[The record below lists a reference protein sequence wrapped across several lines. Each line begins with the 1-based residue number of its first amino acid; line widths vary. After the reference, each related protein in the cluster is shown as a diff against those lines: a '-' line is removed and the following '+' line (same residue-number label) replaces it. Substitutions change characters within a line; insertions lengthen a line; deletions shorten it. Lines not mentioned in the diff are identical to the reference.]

1 MTCVWIVG
9 AGYVGEQLARDLAR
23 AGHEAWALRRST
35 AVDCPGV
42 SHAQVDVLD
51 PSSLSR
57 IPSTPTHVVFSLAAK
72 MPGPGE
78 ADAYVDGLRNLL
90 AELTRRQADVA
101 RVVLTSSTG
110 VYGQSDGQW
119 VDEASPTDTSSPR
132 SERLVRAETQ
142 LAASPFS
149 SVSVRFSGIYGP
161 TRTSMIAKLRMGEAR
176 LPRTVRWTNRI
187 HRDDCAGA
195 VAHALWMPAP
205 APMYV
210 ATDEEPVP
218 LGEVI
223 TWLAEKLGVPTPPLE
238 DLPDETKPPYRGDGN
253 KRCQG
258 ALLRASGYGFRYPT
272 FREGYGA
279 LIDAGA

>member
-1 MTCVWIVG
+1 
-9 AGYVGEQLARDLAR
+9 VGETLARNLARD
-23 AGHEAWALRRST
+23 GHETWALRRST
-35 AVDCPGV
+35 AADCPGV
-42 SHAQVDVLD
+42 SHAQVDVLS
-51 PSSLSR
+51 PTSLAR

-78 ADAYVDGLRNLL
+78 GDAYVDGLGNVLGEL
-90 AELTRRQADVA
+90 ARRGADA

-110 VYGQSDGQW
+110 VYGQSDGEW
-119 VDEASPTDTSSPR
+119 VDESSPTDHVSPR
-132 SERLVRAETQ
+132 AARLVRAEAL
-142 LAASPFS
+142 LAASPLS
-149 SVSVRFSGIYGP
+149 TVSLRFSGIYGP
-161 TRTSMIAKLRMGEAR
+161 TRTSMVTKLRTGEAR

-195 VAHALWMPAP
+195 VAHALWLPTPAP
-205 APMYV
+205 TYIAS
-210 ATDEEPVP
+210 DEAPVP
-218 LGEVI
+218 LGDVI
-223 TWLAEKLGVPTPPLE
+223 TWLAAKLGVPVPPLE
-238 DLPDETKPPYRGDGN
+238 DAPDDTKPPYRGDGN